1 LFFLLAKELI
11 FPFFLLDPGL
21 FFLILVINRVF
32 PISFL
37 DLLLED
43 APVPDQLG
51 LKLHPLVLE
60 LCLELILVPP
70 PQVLDP
76 VILLRRLLLPSEAL
90 LVELSLKALVLLVQF
105 CLELRALLFE
115 RLLFLLEEPL
125 SQLLLAEGILFG
137 QLLTETTHFP

>member
-1 LFFLLAKELI
+1 M
-11 FPFFLLDPGL
+11 
-21 FFLILVINRVF
+21 F

-51 LKLHPLVLE
+51 LKLHPLLLE

-76 VILLRRLLLPSEAL
+76 VILLRGLLLPPEAL

-105 CLELRALLFE
+105 CLELRPLLFE

-137 QLLTETTHFP
+137 QLLTEPTHFP